1 MDRLSDVRLFLL
13 IAEERGFAPAARRAG
28 ISATVATRRIASLEA
43 DLGARLFNR
52 STRNVSLTEA
62 GEVYR
67 ERAQEV
73 IDAADR
79 ARHALEELRG
89 TPRGTLA
96 VTASPVMGQG
106 LLQLMPTFLD
116 DYPEIKVKFRFTE
129 QQVDLIREGFDLAI
143 RLGHPS
149 DSTLVARQL
158 MQSDSVICASP
169 TYLEKRGK
177 PSHPSDLSNHDCLT
191 MRSKRWH
198 FSKDSE
204 QFYVPVDGPLEIN
217 EGPLIIAAAV
227 SGMGIMM
234 APDWIIRELLVTG
247 TLVQVLSD
255 YQIEPKGTPVNA
267 VYPAR
272 SHLPPKVRVFIDYLI
287 EQYGEN
293 PT

>member
-13 IAEERGFAPAARRAG
+13 VAEERGFAPAARRAG
-28 ISATVATRRIASLEA
+28 VSATVATRRIASLED

-96 VTASPVMGQG
+96 VTASPAMGQG
-106 LLQLMPTFLD
+106 LLQLMPAFLSV
-116 DYPEIKVKFRFTE
+116 YPEIKVKFRFTE
-129 QQVDLIREGFDLAI
+129 EQVDLIREGFDLAI

-158 MQSDSVICASP
+158 MQSDFVICASP
-169 TYLEKRGK
+169 IYLEKRGK
-177 PSHPSDLSNHDCLT
+177 PKRPSDLSNHDCIT
-191 MRSKRWH
+191 MRKRWH
-198 FSKDSE
+198 FSKDNE
-204 QFYVPVDGPLEIN
+204 QFYAPVDGPLEIN

-234 APDWIIRELLVTG
+234 VPDWIIRELLVTG

-255 YQIEPKGTPVNA
+255 YQIEPKHTPVNA

-287 EQYGEN
+287 EQYGDN
-293 PT
+293 PA